1 MMLMIV
7 RWGMIIMII
16 TKINIIATVITIT
29 MITITLVTITEPLTA
44 RRGPAAGA
52 ARTVSL
58 IFKL

>member
-1 MMLMIV
+1 
-7 RWGMIIMII
+7 MIIMII
-16 TKINIIATVITIT
+16 TKINIIATV
-29 MITITLVTITEPLTA
+29 ITITLVTITEPLTA